1 MIQHIL
7 LTAEIKS
14 AIPDTVKII
23 HNFGEIQVRFS
34 SLEDE
39 NDNYKAMYL
48 TGDNAVVEGE
58 QDEIVKW
65 LKPFDGIPV
74 GDGFPQG
81 EHFTIMHIKEEL

>member
-7 LTAEIKS
+7 LTPEIKS
-14 AIPDTVKII
+14 AMPDTVKIT

-34 SLEDE
+34 SLDD
-39 NDNYKAMYL
+39 NDDKAMFL
-48 TGDNAVVEGE
+48 NGDNAIVEGE
-58 QDEIVKW
+58 QDEIIKW
-65 LKPFDGIPV
+65 LKQFDGIPV